1 MNLTIATG
9 RIYAA
14 APEVLRSGSR
24 VVAIPLK
31 VLHTSSSERGCQS
44 SSPASRAGRCCKCS
58 GRSLRSMNRRCGDGL
73 QDAHEYQGTM
83 RQHVSQRNMLARE
96 FVRPKPTEILDKK
109 DFLFVS
115 AGNLDAVPINLRNHF
130 AQQCAPH
137 PKREQVVDHERK
149 RKRLAELDLVVPSK
163 QRGAR
168 DTLRSRCSE
177 LTQCYKTFNCSR

>member
-96 FVRPKPTEILDKK
+96 FVPSQLRFSTKRISASSRPETSTRYRSISVITSLSNAH
-109 DFLFVS
+109 LT
-115 AGNLDAVPINLRNHF
+115 RNESRLWTMRG
-130 AQQCAPH
+130 
-137 PKREQVVDHERK
+137 RESDWQ
-149 RKRLAELDLVVPSK
+149 SWI
-163 QRGAR
+163 
-168 DTLRSRCSE
+168 
-177 LTQCYKTFNCSR
+177 